1 MSKTNLIQALEAVL
15 DELRK
20 PTITFTPLKQEPLD
34 DREISHGFRISK
46 KAILYIFKHSIYN
59 TTWGRGEPCLIKSLT
74 RTIWSG
80 VTLKNKLQY
89 LFLMVTALLRHY
101 L

>member
-1 MSKTNLIQALEAVL
+1 MNKTNLIQALEAVL

-46 KAILYIFKHSIYN
+46 KAIHAESFWI
-59 TTWGRGEPCLIKSLT
+59 
-74 RTIWSG
+74 G
-80 VTLKNKLQY
+80 VKFAEKEHG
-89 LFLMVTALLRHY
+89 VGVSRV
-101 L
+101 